1 MDSKRWVFICVWINV
16 CFDSWETY
24 CKKER
29 ILGNKHSLILT
40 HYNNI
45 DINFPTQSK
54 AFKIAPWNCKQ
65 GPAEPCSNLLRY
77 SRWLKAWVCH
87 QDCCNAFL
95 HQTSL
100 QLAMITDNQCQCKP
114 QRKYRHWVLWI
125 LCIHLGINTFAG
137 YTGARGTKKSKAFG
151 KLSLWIS
158 IDKTVSNS
166 YAVLSLSQ
174 LNQATPEKITALPKF
189 WDKCYFR

>member
-1 MDSKRWVFICVWINV
+1 MFAFTCPNDSLNANSWGINLLCEFMDSKRWVFICVWINV

-100 QLAMITDNQCQCKP
+100 QLAMITVTSVSVNP
-114 QRKYRHWVLWI
+114 RENI
-125 LCIHLGINTFAG
+125 GIGFSEF
-137 YTGARGTKKSKAFG
+137 YVY
-151 KLSLWIS
+151 I
-158 IDKTVSNS
+158 
-166 YAVLSLSQ
+166 
-174 LNQATPEKITALPKF
+174 
-189 WDKCYFR
+189 